1 MRFIVIVLLAV
12 AAWGCGGGRDGRL
25 GRADRLVCEDAAA
38 ALQVLDSID
47 AEGLSE
53 ADRAWL
59 GLLVTKANDKLY
71 VRHESDSLIRAV
83 VRYYASHS
91 DEERYTEALYYAGRV
106 AADMGDAPTALR
118 YYSEAESR
126 IEESAPGSELHLNIL
141 SQKGRQFEKLRLYEE
156 AEEYLKKTL
165 ELSEAAGD
173 TANLHYDYQALG
185 GLYLSMRRLDEAEA
199 MIRKAMV
206 LAPGDEL
213 LQCYL
218 AGIKYEQHDN
228 GEALRLI
235 RGIPERT
242 DTISRHFAL
251 AYAADIY
258 REAEIRD
265 TALVY
270 ARELIGNGDM
280 YNKITAY
287 KVILSSGML
296 KDLPEDNIPDYIDG
310 MLSAVEEK
318 YDEHGAEAAMMQNSL
333 YNYANHEAARVKAEQ
348 ERNRLMAICAIL
360 TAIIL
365 IAIISM
371 TAKRL
376 RAVQKT
382 VRMQRRV
389 MMIER
394 KAPLLLGPWEGNTE
408 QTTTSIE
415 ATMQSEEEATDTLKR
430 EIMNRADGRRTE
442 RTASYV
448 IKRSDSEGRRIITD
462 ALERGIPLKEE
473 SDVWRQAEEYVNNTS
488 EKFEEK
494 LTALSSHKLTRDEY
508 RLAVLIR
515 CGATPKD
522 LAALLGRGKS
532 TISMYRN
539 GLCKKLF
546 QEDGNIRELDN
557 IIRSI

>member
-1 MRFIVIVLLAV
+1 MRIISVVMLAAV
-12 AAWGCGGGRDGRL
+12 AWGCGGGRDGRL
-25 GRADRLVCEDAAA
+25 VRADGLVCADAAG

-47 AEGLSE
+47 ASGLSE
-53 ADRAWL
+53 GDRAWL
-59 GLLVTKANDKLY
+59 GLLITKANDKLY
-71 VRHESDSLIRAV
+71 AGHESDSLIQSV
-83 VRYYASHS
+83 VKFYASHS
-91 DEERYTEALYYAGRV
+91 NDERYTEALYYAGRV
-106 AADMGDAPTALR
+106 ASDMGDAPAALR

-126 IEESAPGSELHLNIL
+126 IEEAAPGSELHLNIL
-141 SQKGRQFEKLRLYEE
+141 SQKGRQLEKLRLYEE

-173 TANLHYDYQALG
+173 TANLRHDYQALG

-199 MIRKAMV
+199 MIRKAME

-218 AGIKYEQHDN
+218 AGIKYEQHDTR
-228 GEALRLI
+228 EALRLI
-235 RGIPERT
+235 RGIPEQI
-242 DTISRHFAL
+242 DSVSRHFSL

-258 REAEIRD
+258 REAGIRD
-265 TALVY
+265 TAIMY
-270 ARELIGNGDM
+270 ARELIGNGGM
-280 YNKITAY
+280 HNKVTAY
-287 KVILSSGML
+287 KVVLSRETL
-296 KDLPEDNIPDYIDG
+296 KELPEDSIPNYIDG
-310 MLSAVEEK
+310 FLSAAEEK
-318 YDEHGAEAAMMQNSL
+318 YDEHGAEAAMIQNSL

-348 ERNRLMAICAIL
+348 ERNRLMTICAIL

-371 TAKRL
+371 TAKKL

-394 KAPLLLGPWEGNTE
+394 RAPLLLGPWEANAE
-408 QTTTSIE
+408 QTDTNVE
-415 ATMQSEEEATDTLKR
+415 ETMQSVEEASDTLKR
-430 EIMNRADGRRTE
+430 EIMERADSNRTE
-442 RTASYV
+442 RTASYE
-448 IKRSDSEGRRIITD
+448 IKRSDSVGRRIITD
-462 ALERGIPLKEE
+462 ALERGMPLKEE
-473 SDVWRQAEEYVNNTS
+473 SDVWRQAEEYVNATS
-488 EKFEEK
+488 EKFDEK
-494 LTALSSHKLTRDEY
+494 LNALSGHTLTRDDY

-539 GLCKKLF
+539 SLCKKLF